1 MSPLIAKLAHIASP
15 ALKLMTLLILAVTAW
30 IGISVETNTQ
40 LASQDTGAVYV
51 SVGGIKTASAA
62 DSNTVAT

>member
-30 IGISVETNTQ
+30 IGVSVETNTQ
-40 LASQDTGAVYV
+40 SVSQDTGIVYV
-51 SVGGIKTASAA
+51 GVGSMKIANAA
-62 DSNTVAT
+62 DSKTDTT